1 VSDELRRFA
10 LALLDET
17 DATVLRHLRGGLE
30 VRTKAD
36 ATFVTQVDTEVEAL
50 IRDRIRA
57 AYPGHGILGE
67 EFGSDAGE
75 GQTRWIVDPIDGTN
89 NLVRGIP
96 VFGTLLA
103 VEDGGE
109 LIAAAISAPA
119 LSRRWHAARGEGAA
133 VRDLLG
139 ERPIHVSSVD
149 RLGDAQLLTSGLAAM
164 EDAGFT
170 TAMAKLRTTVWRDR
184 GFGDFW
190 AYMLVAEGQLDLA
203 GEHDLKVYDIAALVP
218 IVQEA
223 GGRFTS
229 LTGADGPWEGT
240 ALATNGLLHDEVLA
254 VLDSHPAPSGR

>member
-57 AYPGHGILGE
+57 TYPGHGILGE

-164 EDAGFT
+164 EAAGFT

-190 AYMLVAEGQLDLA
+190 AYMLLAEGAADVMLEIGVSAWDLA
-203 GEHDLKVYDIAALVP
+203 APAM
-218 IVQEA
+218 IVGEA
-223 GGRFTS
+223 GGR
-229 LTGADGPWEGT
+229 LTDFAGQPSYAGPQS
-240 ALATNGLLHDEVLA
+240 LATNGALHDAVLA
-254 VLDSHPAPSGR
+254 VLEGS